1 MSMHNHTITAVS
13 GGNLRRG
20 RVAFLSN
27 DYTVLEMSTPS
38 NTGAPLGIIQIHS
51 RKAPGT
57 PFDTSLYA
65 AQSGD
70 EVTLSVEGATAL
82 AECGGTVTAGTR
94 VTNDATARVIDTIF
108 GVPTGASFGVSWGW
122 EVGTALEDGAA
133 GDVVRIR
140 VDFNRAYRG

>member
-1 MSMHNHTITAVS
+1 MSMHNHTMTAVS

-27 DYTVLEMSTPS
+27 DYTVLELSTPS
-38 NTGAPLGIIQIHS
+38 NTGAPAGIIQIHS

-70 EVTLSVEGATAL
+70 EVTIYTDGAIAL
-82 AECGGTVTAGTR
+82 AECGNTVTAGTR
-94 VTNDATARVIDTIF
+94 VTSDATARIIDTIF
-108 GVPTGASFGVSWGW
+108 GVPTGTSFGVSWGW

-133 GDVVRIR
+133 GDVVRIK
-140 VDFNRAYRG
+140 VDVSRAYRG